1 MQIQFDP
8 NQEYQRDAVNAVLD
22 LFEGQSKSEA
32 HFSVVREFSLGTQL
46 SGLVRTERALG
57 NQLTLTEPKLRQNCH
72 AVQERN
78 DVDSANSGTPLEG
91 WELPSLGTPGD
102 VNFLPARPCL
112 HFSVEMETGTGKTYV
127 YLRTIYELAERYGW
141 LKFII
146 VVPSVAIRE
155 GVKENL
161 RITAEHFRSLYHQT
175 ARVQV
180 YEGKRV
186 QELKEFAQSNTLQ
199 VLVINIDAFN
209 KNFGPD
215 AERKNNVI
223 FKEQE
228 GFENSTP
235 IETVQASQPIVILD
249 EPQSIDNTERAQ
261 EAIKALRPLFTLR
274 YSATHKNPYN
284 VVYRLGPIEAFDQ
297 RLVKQIVVDSAEV
310 EGAGTSAFIHVKS
323 IDSKTGFKA
332 KLQIH
337 AQGKEGPKP
346 KLITVKDRSNLFHES
361 NERAAYKDGF
371 VVREISVRPGEEFI
385 EFVNGIRLGIGQQ
398 HGGVRDDVQGA
409 QIRRT
414 VKHHLEK
421 ELAVQNL
428 GVKVLSLFFIDRVAN
443 YREYEADGPK
453 PGRFAAVVEDAL
465 REFTKDSR
473 YASLGWLKL
482 PVDKLHDGYFAKDK
496 KSGAIKDASGS
507 TADDSTAY
515 ELIMQKKEELL
526 SLATPLRFIFSHS
539 ALREGWDNPNVFQI
553 CTLNERQSTMTKRQE
568 IGRGLRL
575 PVNQQGIRV
584 RDDSVNR
591 LYVVANESYDEF
603 ARGLQANYAE
613 DGVHFGRVSKR
624 AFTRLMQ
631 GDGDEAKPMGM
642 AGSQALWKT
651 LQEQGILSEQGDVRP
666 GVEIYDPKFQLNL
679 PQEFAEI
686 SDAVI
691 DLLRSHRIERHVQN
705 DKDIKRNPRRQEQ
718 IESPEFKE
726 LWSRISARTRYRV
739 EFETDELIRKAVDA
753 VKRLPEIRPVEVR
766 FTTAVT
772 TLQKAGV
779 AATPES
785 QSHQELRYKGPLPDL
800 LAYLQAQTDLTR
812 STLQRVLKT
821 SGRLEEFLV
830 NPQEFMD
837 ATVGALRTAM
847 LELLIDGI
855 QYERIPDTEA
865 DAFWEQER
873 IFEALTNVDVLA
885 AVKVKNSIYEWVPV
899 DSKVEQSFAQ
909 GLDQRHLTFKL
920 FVKLPRSFTV
930 RTPVGEYQPDW
941 AIVKQDDDMIYLIR
955 ETKGNRNYQKM
966 RSSEAY
972 KARCG
977 HKHFAAL
984 GVSFDVVEK
993 VEQV

>member
-22 LFEGQSKSEA
+22 LFDGQSKSEA

-57 NQLTLTEPKLRQNCH
+57 NQLTLTEPKLRRNCH

-78 DVDSANSGTPLEG
+78 DVDSASSGTPLEG
-91 WELPSLGTPGD
+91 WELPSLGSAGD
-102 VNFLPARPCL
+102 VNFLPPRPCL

-127 YLRTIYELAERYGW
+127 YLRSIYELAERYGW

-199 VLVINIDAFN
+199 ILVINIDAFN
-209 KNFGPD
+209 RNFGAD
-215 AERKNNVI
+215 ADRKNNVI

-249 EPQSIDNTERAQ
+249 EPQNMESQLSQA
-261 EAIKALRPLFTLR
+261 AIKALRPLFTLR

-284 VVYRLGPIEAFDQ
+284 VVYRLGPIEAFEQ

-323 IDSKTGFKA
+323 IDSNNGFKA

-337 AQGKEGPKP
+337 VQGKEGPKP
-346 KLITVKDRSNLFHES
+346 KLITAKDRSNLFHES

-385 EFVNGIRLGIGQQ
+385 EFVNGVRLGIGQQ

-453 PGRFAAVVEDAL
+453 PGRFASVVENAL
-465 REFTKDSR
+465 REFAKDSR
-473 YASLGWLKL
+473 YASLEWLKL
-482 PVDKLHDGYFAKDK
+482 PADKLHDGYFAKDK

-526 SLATPLRFIFSHS
+526 SLDTPLRFIFSHS

-624 AFTRLMQ
+624 AFARLMQ

-651 LQEQGILSEQGDVRP
+651 LQEQGILSDQGDLRP
-666 GVEIYDPKFQLNL
+666 GVEVYDPKFQLNL
-679 PQEFAEI
+679 PQQFAEV

-718 IESPEFKE
+718 IDSPEFKE

-739 EFETDELIRKAVDA
+739 EFETDELVRKAVDA
-753 VKRLPEIRPVEVR
+753 LKRLPEIRPVEVR
-766 FTTAVT
+766 FTTAAT

-779 AATPES
+779 TATPES

-812 STLQRVLKT
+812 STLQRVLKA
-821 SGRLEEFLV
+821 SGRLEEFLI

-855 QYERIPDTEA
+855 QYERIPDTEP
-865 DAFWEQER
+865 DHVWQQEQ
-873 IFEALTNVDVLA
+873 IFEALTNVDILA

-899 DSKVEQSFAQ
+899 DSKVEQVFAE

-920 FVKLPRSFTV
+920 FLKLPRSFTV

-941 AIVKQDDDMIYLIR
+941 AIAKQDDDMVYLVR
-955 ETKGNRNYQKM
+955 ETKGSRNYQKL
-966 RSSEAY
+966 RTSEAY
-972 KARCG
+972 KVRCG
-977 HKHFAAL
+977 QKHFGAL

>member
-22 LFEGQSKSEA
+22 LFDGQSKSEA

-46 SGLVRTERALG
+46 SGLIRTERALG

-72 AVQERN
+72 SVQERN
-78 DVDSANSGTPLEG
+78 DIDSVSSATPLEG
-91 WELPSLGTPGD
+91 WELPSLGIAGD
-102 VNFLPARPCL
+102 VNFLPPRPCL

-146 VVPSVAIRE
+146 VVPSVAVRE

-215 AERKNNVI
+215 ADRKNNVI

-284 VVYRLGPIEAFDQ
+284 VIYRLGPIEAFEQ

-323 IDSKTGFKA
+323 IDSKSGFKA

-414 VKHHLEK
+414 VKHRLEK

-428 GVKVLSLFFIDRVAN
+428 RGEGTQSFLHRPSCELS
-443 YREYEADGPK
+443 
-453 PGRFAAVVEDAL
+453 
-465 REFTKDSR
+465 
-473 YASLGWLKL
+473 
-482 PVDKLHDGYFAKDK
+482 
-496 KSGAIKDASGS
+496 
-507 TADDSTAY
+507 
-515 ELIMQKKEELL
+515 
-526 SLATPLRFIFSHS
+526 
-539 ALREGWDNPNVFQI
+539 
-553 CTLNERQSTMTKRQE
+553 
-568 IGRGLRL
+568 
-575 PVNQQGIRV
+575 RV
-584 RDDSVNR
+584 R
-591 LYVVANESYDEF
+591 
-603 ARGLQANYAE
+603 
-613 DGVHFGRVSKR
+613 GRRTK
-624 AFTRLMQ
+624 
-631 GDGDEAKPMGM
+631 
-642 AGSQALWKT
+642 
-651 LQEQGILSEQGDVRP
+651 
-666 GVEIYDPKFQLNL
+666 
-679 PQEFAEI
+679 
-686 SDAVI
+686 
-691 DLLRSHRIERHVQN
+691 
-705 DKDIKRNPRRQEQ
+705 
-718 IESPEFKE
+718 
-726 LWSRISARTRYRV
+726 ART
-739 EFETDELIRKAVDA
+739 
-753 VKRLPEIRPVEVR
+753 
-766 FTTAVT
+766 
-772 TLQKAGV
+772 
-779 AATPES
+779 
-785 QSHQELRYKGPLPDL
+785 LRRRG
-800 LAYLQAQTDLTR
+800 
-812 STLQRVLKT
+812 
-821 SGRLEEFLV
+821 
-830 NPQEFMD
+830 
-837 ATVGALRTAM
+837 
-847 LELLIDGI
+847 
-855 QYERIPDTEA
+855 
-865 DAFWEQER
+865 
-873 IFEALTNVDVLA
+873 
-885 AVKVKNSIYEWVPV
+885 
-899 DSKVEQSFAQ
+899 
-909 GLDQRHLTFKL
+909 
-920 FVKLPRSFTV
+920 
-930 RTPVGEYQPDW
+930 
-941 AIVKQDDDMIYLIR
+941 
-955 ETKGNRNYQKM
+955 
-966 RSSEAY
+966 
-972 KARCG
+972 
-977 HKHFAAL
+977 
-984 GVSFDVVEK
+984 
-993 VEQV
+993 

>member
-1 MQIQFDP
+1 
-8 NQEYQRDAVNAVLD
+8 
-22 LFEGQSKSEA
+22 
-32 HFSVVREFSLGTQL
+32 
-46 SGLVRTERALG
+46 
-57 NQLTLTEPKLRQNCH
+57 
-72 AVQERN
+72 
-78 DVDSANSGTPLEG
+78 
-91 WELPSLGTPGD
+91 
-102 VNFLPARPCL
+102 
-112 HFSVEMETGTGKTYV
+112 
-127 YLRTIYELAERYGW
+127 
-141 LKFII
+141 
-146 VVPSVAIRE
+146 
-155 GVKENL
+155 
-161 RITAEHFRSLYHQT
+161 
-175 ARVQV
+175 
-180 YEGKRV
+180 
-186 QELKEFAQSNTLQ
+186 
-199 VLVINIDAFN
+199 
-209 KNFGPD
+209 
-215 AERKNNVI
+215 
-223 FKEQE
+223 
-228 GFENSTP
+228 
-235 IETVQASQPIVILD
+235 
-249 EPQSIDNTERAQ
+249 
-261 EAIKALRPLFTLR
+261 
-274 YSATHKNPYN
+274 
-284 VVYRLGPIEAFDQ
+284 
-297 RLVKQIVVDSAEV
+297 VKQIVVDAAEV

-323 IDSKTGFKA
+323 IDSKSGFKA

-361 NERAAYKDGF
+361 NERAAYQDGF

-428 GVKVLSLFFIDRVAN
+428 GLKVLSLFFIDRVAN
-443 YREYEADGPK
+443 YREYEGDGPK

-465 REFTKDSR
+465 REFAKDSR
-473 YASLGWLKL
+473 YASLEWLKL
-482 PVDKLHDGYFAKDK
+482 PADKLHDGYFAKDK

-603 ARGLQANYAE
+603 ARGLQANYTE

-624 AFTRLMQ
+624 AFARLMQ
-631 GDGDEAKPMGM
+631 GDGDRATPVGM
-642 AGSQALWKT
+642 AGSLALWKT
-651 LQEQGILSEQGDVRP
+651 LQEQGILSEHGDLRP
-666 GVEIYDPKFQLNL
+666 GIEVYDPKFQLNL
-679 PQEFAEI
+679 PQEFAEVG
-686 SDAVI
+686 DAVI

-718 IESPEFKE
+718 IDSPEFKE

-739 EFETDELIRKAVDA
+739 EFETDELVRKAVDA
-753 VKRLPEIRPVEVR
+753 MKRFPEIRPVEVR
-766 FTTAVT
+766 FTTAAT
-772 TLQKAGV
+772 TLRKAGV

-785 QSHQELRYKGPLPDL
+785 QSHQELRYEGPLPDL

-812 STLQRVLKT
+812 STLQRVVKT
-821 SGRLEEFLV
+821 SGRLEEFLI

-837 ATVGALRTAM
+837 TTVGALRTAM

-855 QYERIPDTEA
+855 QYERIPEA
-865 DAFWEQER
+865 EPDHVWQQEQ
-873 IFEALTNVDVLA
+873 IFEALTNVDILA
-885 AVKVKNSIYEWVPV
+885 AVRVKNSIYEWVPV
-899 DSKVEQSFAQ
+899 DSKVEQVFAE

-920 FVKLPRSFTV
+920 FLKLPRSFTV

-941 AIVKQDDDMIYLIR
+941 AIVKKDDDMLYLVR